1 MRKELDRRILDKE
14 GAEILKRELGY
25 DLIHRI
31 SYYIKALYSER
42 PKKMLHQLNKSKS
55 TNQQLGSSML
65 SKSSV
70 PSDLKSP
77 TKASKSSHPHGIAPP
92 QDEKHKP

>member
-1 MRKELDRRILDKE
+1 MRKALDQRILNKE

-25 DLIHRI
+25 DLIQRI

-55 TNQQLGSSML
+55 TNQQLGSSMI

-70 PSDLKSP
+70 PSEKISP
-77 TKASKSSHPHGIAPP
+77 TKASKSSRTYGIPT
-92 QDEKHKP
+92 

>member
-1 MRKELDRRILDKE
+1 MRKALDQRILNKE

-25 DLIHRI
+25 DLIQRI

-42 PKKMLHQLNKSKS
+42 PRKMLNQSNN
-55 TNQQLGSSML
+55 TNQQISMI
-65 SKSSV
+65 SKSSI

-77 TKASKSSHPHGIAPP
+77 TKSSRVHGR
-92 QDEKHKP
+92 KHQKDDKNGS